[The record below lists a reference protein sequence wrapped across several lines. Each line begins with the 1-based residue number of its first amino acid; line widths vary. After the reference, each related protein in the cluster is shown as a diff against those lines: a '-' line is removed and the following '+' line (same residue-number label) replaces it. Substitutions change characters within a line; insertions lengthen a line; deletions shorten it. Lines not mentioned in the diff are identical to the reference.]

1 MSTKLNL
8 KHVVEVFIHVTGGEV
23 GATSSLAPKVGP
35 PSLSP
40 KKIGED
46 IAAVPSLD
54 QESR

>member
-1 MSTKLNL
+1 MSTKLNP
-8 KHVVEVFIHVTGGEV
+8 KQVVKVFIHVTGGEV

-46 IAAVPSLD
+46 IAAAPSLD